1 MPDTVRTRRI
11 DYLFS
16 EPRTP
21 REDRKYIMP
30 QTIFRFYEELNDFL
44 PAEKRKKAFS
54 VSFLAQ
60 SSVRDVIASLG
71 VYDGEVDLILADGVS
86 IGLDYFLQGGEYISV
101 YPVFESLDIRS
112 CTNVRSDPLRC
123 LTFVADVHLGGLA
136 KYLRLFGFDS
146 LYNPG
151 ADSRDLVDVSV
162 RQGRVLLT
170 RNKNL
175 LKHKAISRGI
185 FVREVDPMMQLKGI
199 FKRLDLYSDARPFSR
214 CLCCSRLIERISEKD
229 VTRRLPLRV
238 RDSYQTFSF
247 CRSCDRVC
255 WKGIQYRRMRTF
267 VEDTLGSKVG

>member
-1 MPDTVRTRRI
+1 M
-11 DYLFS
+11 
-16 EPRTP
+16 
-21 REDRKYIMP
+21 MP

-44 PAEKRKKAFS
+44 PAEKRKRDFS
-54 VSFLAQ
+54 VSFQ
-60 SSVRDVIASLG
+60 QPSTVRDVLQSLG
-71 VYDGEVDLILADGVS
+71 VPVDHIDLILVNGESVGFS
-86 IGLDYFLQGGEYISV
+86 HPLHGGERISV
-101 YPVFESLDIRS
+101 YPVFESLNIRS

-123 LTFVADVHLGGLA
+123 LTFVADVHLGRLA
-136 KYLRLFGFDS
+136 KYLRLFGFDT

-214 CLCCSRLIERISEKD
+214 CLCCSRLIERISEKE

-238 RDSYQTFSF
+238 RGSYQTFSF
-247 CRSCDRVC
+247 CRSCDRVY
-255 WKGIQYRRMRTF
+255 WKGIHYRRMRTF
-267 VEDTLGSKVG
+267 VEDMLGSKVRFLLT